1 MPTGLLASQIF
12 TESSGASHELRQCN
26 ILFESFQ
33 LVISGALAGSVG
45 DRIHGQLP
53 GENEHGIPR
62 P

>member
-33 LVISGALAGSVG
+33 LGISGALAGSVG
-45 DRIHGQLP
+45 DRILGQLP
-53 GENEHGIPR
+53 
-62 P
+62 